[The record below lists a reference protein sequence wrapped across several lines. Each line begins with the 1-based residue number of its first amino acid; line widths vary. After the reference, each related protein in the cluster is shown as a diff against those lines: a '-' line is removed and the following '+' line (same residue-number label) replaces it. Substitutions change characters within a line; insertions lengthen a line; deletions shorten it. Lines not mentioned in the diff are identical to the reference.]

1 MFTRGNAKHP
11 CTRLTSIRGFA
22 VRPIRPYGC
31 GCIRIQPPPL
41 YTDSFPNYE
50 ESTQLYLETLG
61 VYVGPEMKPPVPVQQ
76 TVNEQPNNSPNLA
89 GLVVFLVGILVLA
102 IWGFTIIGG
111 EAGSGM
117 SPVYLIPF
125 LFIVGGPIFIVL
137 LVFSTMLTYVTN
149 TNKEIP
155 NVQTTSIQG
164 LSIEEKWGLRVKARR
179 QAMSQER
186 PPSTA
191 GKWGLR
197 MISPVFIVIGFW
209 IPGAVSSV
217 GNESIAATLGV
228 ISILSGVLLFL
239 VTLRTKIEEIESE

>member
-1 MFTRGNAKHP
+1 M
-11 CTRLTSIRGFA
+11 LTL
-22 VRPIRPYGC
+22 
-31 GCIRIQPPPL
+31 PL
-41 YTDSFPNYE
+41 WLYTNTTAPSYTDSFPNYE
-50 ESTQLYLETLG
+50 KSTQLYLETLG
-61 VYVGPEMKPPVPVQQ
+61 AYVEPEMKPPVPVQQ

-89 GLVVFLVGILVLA
+89 GLVVFLGGILVLA
-102 IWGFTIIGG
+102 IWGFSIIGG

-125 LFIVGGPIFIVL
+125 LCIVGGPIFIVL

-149 TNKEIP
+149 TKKEIP
-155 NVQTTSIQG
+155 NVQTASIQS
-164 LSIEEKWGLRVKARR
+164 LSTEEKWGLRVKARR
-179 QAMSQER
+179 QAMSQQR
-186 PPSTA
+186 PSSTA

-209 IPGAVSSV
+209 IPSAVSSV

>member
-1 MFTRGNAKHP
+1 MDHTHR
-11 CTRLTSIRGFA
+11 
-22 VRPIRPYGC
+22 YGC

-41 YTDSFPNYE
+41 YTDSFPNYAG
-50 ESTQLYLETLG
+50 STQLYLETLG
-61 VYVGPEMKPPVPVQQ
+61 VYVEPEMKPPVPVQQ

-89 GLVVFLVGILVLA
+89 GLVVFLGGILGLA
-102 IWGFTIIGG
+102 IWGFSIIGG

-149 TNKEIP
+149 TKKEIP
-155 NVQTTSIQG
+155 NVQTASIQG
-164 LSIEEKWGLRVKARR
+164 LSTEEKWGLRVKARR
-179 QAMSQER
+179 QAMSQQR
-186 PPSTA
+186 PSSTA

-209 IPGAVSSV
+209 IPSAVSSV